1 MCGHWHEFR
10 FPPAHNPRLL
20 TQLASRHPAHQAL
33 SRIFWCVL
41 EALDYWVMQV
51 RLSVVDAVYGP
62 EPETE
67 GDRQRGCDQDPLASA
82 WPD

>member
-10 FPPAHNPRLL
+10 FPPAHNPRWL

>member
-1 MCGHWHEFR
+1 MCGHWPEFQS
-10 FPPAHNPRLL
+10 PPAHNRRWL
-20 TQLASRHPAHQAL
+20 TQLVSWHPAHQAL
-33 SRIFWCVL
+33 SRIFWRVL

-51 RLSVVDAVYGP
+51 RLSAVDAVYGP

-82 WPD
+82 WPN

>member
-1 MCGHWHEFR
+1 MCGHWPEFQSS
-10 FPPAHNPRLL
+10 PAHNRRRL
-20 TQLASRHPAHQAL
+20 TQLVSRHPTYQAL
-33 SRIFWCVL
+33 SQIFWRGL

-82 WPD
+82 WPN